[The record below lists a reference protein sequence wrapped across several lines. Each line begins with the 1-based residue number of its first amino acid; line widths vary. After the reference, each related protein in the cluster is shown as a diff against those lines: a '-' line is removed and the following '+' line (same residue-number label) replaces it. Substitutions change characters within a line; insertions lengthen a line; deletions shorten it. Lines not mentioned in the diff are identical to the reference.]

1 MLNVYKTAIFIR
13 FRMDKNNAKK
23 LENKITGQIDDTALN
38 ASLWGKIIQ
47 QVVHY
52 TQSQVDR
59 VSALDLGKRWDLV
72 SLS

>member
-1 MLNVYKTAIFIR
+1 MQ
-13 FRMDKNNAKK
+13 KK